1 MGMLVGISVPSGW
14 AAHLSSYL
22 GMLTSLSAAK
32 SGFVPTPSPLTRPP
46 ASSWP
51 QLSPATQCPG
61 HGKAAVPMGA
71 WSRHLVF
78 HGARRALELKIQLTC
93 CTRARSGLGYQ
104 QQPRRV
110 L

>member
-1 MGMLVGISVPSGW
+1 MGMLLGISVPSGW

-22 GMLTSLSAAK
+22 GMLNQPLSWEI
-32 SGFVPTPSPLTRPP
+32 GVCPHTPPLTRPP